1 MMDGGGMG
9 TMMTWMMGIGMLGW
23 VLVIALLFTLVFVLV
38 RFLTERS
45 GGELRER
52 PAERDRLRPPS

>member
-45 GGELRER
+45 GGALRDR
-52 PAERDRLRPPS
+52 PEQRDRLKPPS